1 MQSEKPKSVNE
12 TWCIHGKFIAGG
24 SSNCRNETSGI
35 EPTIVRPG
43 ALTETSRQRNHARTH
58 ASREPRGNQTMA
70 DSENRIRTSGNLR
83 RQQFQNAETRTGDEG
98 LILPVLTGGRQ
109 RENFWA
115 TRESKTWVRP
125 HRARQK
131 PDIGGKIRATNRDSG
146 SKISVVKRNRSEG
159 PTDHEVG
166 RRKIRARQPKIGEDE
181 NQNASANL
189 KNNPWQRQTQAETQ
203 WTIPE
208 NSTAQL
214 RSKQMIFLFKFN
226 KITTKSR
233 RSSSSLPYLI
243 IRLALTT

>member
-159 PTDHEVG
+159 P
-166 RRKIRARQPKIGEDE
+166 I
-181 NQNASANL
+181 
-189 KNNPWQRQTQAETQ
+189 
-203 WTIPE
+203 
-208 NSTAQL
+208 
-214 RSKQMIFLFKFN
+214 
-226 KITTKSR
+226 TKSAEE
-233 RSSSSLPYLI
+233 RSVRDNQKSEKMKIKTRALIWKTIRGSGRLRQKPNEPYQKIALHNWDLNKWFFYSNLTRLQLNHGGHRPLFLI
-243 IRLALTT
+243 